1 MAERDPRIDARI
13 NYPAYGDDYAAWLS
27 AQIQLLEG
35 RQFDQLDLHNLVD
48 EVGSLGRSDFNAFVS
63 AIRIV
68 LMHMLKWDIQTDHRT
83 RSWANSIE
91 GHRDRVVQDLEDS
104 PSYKSRIDEAVR
116 KAYRQARYEAA
127 DETRLPL
134 ATFPKDCPFTFS
146 EIMTREHPLRD
157 VPIDKVPTGDDYE

>member
-1 MAERDPRIDARI
+1 MADRDPDIGSRA
-13 NYPAYGDDYAAWLS
+13 NYPAYGEDYAAWLG
-27 AQIQLLEG
+27 AQIQLLG
-35 RQFDQLDLHNLVD
+35 DRQFDQLDLDNLID

-104 PSYKSRIDEAVR
+104 PSYKSRINEAVR

-127 DETRLPL
+127 GETRLPL
-134 ATFPKDCPFTFS
+134 ARFPKDCPFTFDD
-146 EIMTREHPLRD
+146 IMTREHHLRD
-157 VPIDKVPTGDDYE
+157 VPPDEVPRGDQDL